1 MKLTTCCC
9 TVLPGPSRSEVPPG
23 SGQKAPYPRAAPS
36 RSHTSGGPNP
46 EVSPTCCSCSPTYNL
61 LCQQDSHLCTR
72 GTGHDNYGW
81 DQSEKYVKLYVSLN
95 AVHTL
100 AAEKIRTTYG
110 PKMVSLEVSDL
121 GGKSHVLTIN
131 NLSNPILP
139 QDSYHKVKT
148 DMVVI
153 YLKKEKAGVKWD
165 VITEL
170 EKKAIEAKDIQTNE
184 EKENPEKTIMSLM
197 KRMYDEG
204 DDDMKRTIAKAWT
217 EAQNKPMDIDP

>member
-1 MKLTTCCC
+1 MATERVC
-9 TVLPGPSRSEVPPG
+9 
-23 SGQKAPYPRAAPS
+23 
-36 RSHTSGGPNP
+36 
-46 EVSPTCCSCSPTYNL
+46 
-61 LCQQDSHLCTR
+61 LCA
-72 GTGHDNYGW
+72 GW
-81 DQSEKYVKLYVSLN
+81 DQSEKYVKLNVSLN

-100 AAEKIRTTYG
+100 AAEKIRTAYG
-110 PKMVSLEVSDL
+110 PKMVFLEVSDL

-139 QDSYHKVKT
+139 HYSYHKVKT

-184 EKENPEKTIMSLM
+184 GRKKTQRRL
-197 KRMYDEG
+197 
-204 DDDMKRTIAKAWT
+204 
-217 EAQNKPMDIDP
+217 